1 MAIRID
7 RFIEGIPYPKAKTRG
22 DTKAAERWTQ
32 VVIGATRGIPK
43 ARGRVSLNLRF
54 VLPEDKYPKDHPYG
68 TDLDNLLKRFLDAL
82 CDTILSEVEGK
93 DGAVVRLT
101 VSKRQARKN
110 ELTGVRMIL
119 SEIQTKP
126 IRFDLSV

>member
-7 RFIEGIPYPKAKTRG
+7 KFIEGIPYPKAKTRG

-43 ARGRVSLNLRF
+43 ATGRVSLNLKF
-54 VLPEDKYPKDHPYG
+54 VLPKDKYPKDHPHG
-68 TDLDNLLKRFLDAL
+68 PDLDNLSKRLLDAL
-82 CDTILSEVEGK
+82 CATMLSKVEGK
-93 DGAVVRLT
+93 DGAIVKLT
-101 VSKRQARKN
+101 VSKHQARKN

-119 SEIQTKP
+119 NE
-126 IRFDLSV
+126 L

>member
-7 RFIEGIPYPKAKTRG
+7 KFIEGIPYPKDKPRG
-22 DTKAAERWTQ
+22 DTKAAKMWTQ
-32 VVIGATRGIPK
+32 VVIDATRGIPK
-43 ARGRVSLNLRF
+43 VRGRVSLNLKF

-68 TDLDNLLKRFLDAL
+68 PDLDNLLKRFFDAL

-93 DGAVVRLT
+93 DGAIVRLT

-119 SEIQTKP
+119 SEIQTKAHQ
-126 IRFDLSV
+126 I

>member
-7 RFIEGIPYPKAKTRG
+7 KFIEGTPYSKDKHRG
-22 DTKAAERWTQ
+22 DTKAAKSWTQ
-32 VVIGATRGIPK
+32 VVIDATRGIPK

-54 VLPEDKYPKDHPYG
+54 VLPEDKYPGDHPYG
-68 TDLDNLLKRFLDAL
+68 SDLDNLLKRFLDAL
-82 CDTILSEVEGK
+82 CETILSEVEGK
-93 DGAVVRLT
+93 DGAIVRLT

-119 SEIQTKP
+119 NE
-126 IRFDLSV
+126 L